1 MLEER
6 ELAAEA
12 EGFPAEE
19 AVAVAEDAAP
29 VDVPAEEVPEDSL
42 ALIREELAALRALVT
57 EQKRVA
63 AEPAITET
71 FRALYPGIGE
81 ADIPDAVLEEARG
94 GLPLEAAY
102 ALYERRESLR
112 RRAAEEAN
120 RKNAGNSWGKTE
132 GGGDGFLSP
141 DEVRKMSPAEVH
153 RNYQQILS
161 SMKHWT

>member
-6 ELAAEA
+6 DCSTEAEA
-12 EGFPAEE
+12 SPADEAASMEE
-19 AVAVAEDAAP
+19 VS
-29 VDVPAEEVPEDSL
+29 AEEVSTEEAPINDL

-63 AEPAITET
+63 AEPVVTET

-141 DEVRKMSPAEVH
+141 DEVRKMSPSEVH

>member
-6 ELAAEA
+6 DCSTEAEA
-12 EGFPAEE
+12 SPTDEAASMEE
-19 AVAVAEDAAP
+19 VS
-29 VDVPAEEVPEDSL
+29 AEEVSTEEAPLNDL

-63 AEPAITET
+63 AEPAITEA
-71 FRALYPGIGE
+71 FRTLYPGIGE